1 MKRCVVANV
10 GDDDD
15 GGGSDSDAGDI
26 EGVGESRFET
36 EAASSIVGNTDA
48 VKHDD
53 DDDDDDKDDKDDY
66 YDDDY
71 YDDDDKDDKD
81 DYYDDDYYDD
91 DDYDDGQEDARR
103 KANEDQSVSRF
114 DDLQA
119 FQRSTIIGDHTHSS
133 FTAA

>member
-48 VKHDD
+48 VRHD

-66 YDDDY
+66 YDDD
-71 YDDDDKDDKD
+71 
-81 DYYDDDYYDD
+81 DYD